1 MLEQTNPSDN
11 SSADTRV
18 FPLESARINLRVPAR
33 LDCLPVL
40 CATVRE
46 FCATIPGLLNANDS
60 SQNRSATINTPGTP
74 SYSNFVYSIELVLQE
89 AASNIVRHGYQE
101 SGKGFLELAVSLP
114 EVEDL
119 AGDKRRAIVMELTD
133 NALPFD
139 PTARKVD
146 VPDPLNIAES
156 GYGLYLIRKL
166 TDQLEYSRRG
176 TLNNLKMVKYV
187 H

>member
-1 MLEQTNPSDN
+1 MLEQTNPLDN
-11 SSADTRV
+11 SSADLRV

-60 SQNRSATINTPGTP
+60 PPNRATINAPGTT

-119 AGDKRRAIVMELTD
+119 AGAKRRAIVLELTD

-139 PTARKVD
+139 PTAQLVD
-146 VPDPLNIAES
+146 TPDPLNMPES

-166 TDQLEYSRRG
+166 TDHLEYSRFG
-176 TLNNLKMVKYV
+176 SLNNLKMVKYV